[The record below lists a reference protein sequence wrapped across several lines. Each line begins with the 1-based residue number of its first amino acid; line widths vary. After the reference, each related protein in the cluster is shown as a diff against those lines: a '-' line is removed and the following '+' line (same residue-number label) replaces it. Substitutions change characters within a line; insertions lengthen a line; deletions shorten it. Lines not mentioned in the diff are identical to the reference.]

1 MSYEE
6 YQNLHVHIEQGVS
19 FVTIDHPP
27 MNLMNREMVRQLSRF
42 LDEVEQDHA
51 VRVIVFESALPGFF
65 LGNFDLQGLQT
76 PPPVGPKAGTLT
88 PFHLLT
94 ERYRTSPK
102 VTIACIDGR
111 TSGGGWEFTLALDM
125 RFAARKGA
133 LFLQQDVLGGF
144 IPGGGATQ
152 RLPRLLGRARA
163 LEVMLSAQ
171 EVDAEL
177 AERYGWINRSFPDA
191 ELGPFVKQLAFR
203 IASLPSY
210 TLHML
215 KQAVDD
221 GLPSFYDG
229 LREEAYL
236 CEQSRSYPESVERV
250 AQIVARGAKPE
261 QEA

>member
-6 YQNLHVHIEQGVS
+6 YQNLHVRVEQGVS

-42 LDEVEQDHA
+42 LDEVEQDTA
-51 VRVIVFESALPGFF
+51 VRVIVFESAHPGYF
-65 LGNFDLQGLQT
+65 LGNYELPGLQT
-76 PPPVGPKAGTLT
+76 LPPPGPKAGTLT

-102 VTIACIDGR
+102 VSIACIDGR
-111 TSGGGWEFTLALDM
+111 TSGGGGEFTMALDM
-125 RFAARKGA
+125 RFAAKESA
-133 LFLQQDVLGGF
+133 IFLQQDVVGGF

-152 RLPRLLGRARA
+152 RLPRLVGRARA
-163 LEVMLSAQ
+163 LEVILSA
-171 EVDAEL
+171 EAVDADL
-177 AERYGWINRSFPDA
+177 AERYGWVNRSLPRA
-191 ELGPFVKQLAFR
+191 ELSPFVQQLAFQ
-203 IASLPSY
+203 IASIPGY
-210 TLHML
+210 TLQMV
-215 KQAVDD
+215 KQAVDE

-236 CEQSRSYPESVERV
+236 CEQSRSFPESVERV
-250 AQIVARGAKPE
+250 KQIVARGAKPE

>member
-1 MSYEE
+1 MSYEN
-6 YQNLHVHIEQGVS
+6 YQNLRVRLEQGVS
-19 FVTIDHPP
+19 FVSIDHPP
-27 MNLMNREMVRQLSRF
+27 LNLISSDMVRQLSRF
-42 LDEVEQDHA
+42 LDEVEQDDA
-51 VRVIVFESALPGFF
+51 VRVIVFESAHPGFF
-65 LGNFDLQGLQT
+65 LGNYDLQGLQAL
-76 PPPVGPKAGTLT
+76 PPAGPKAGTLT

-111 TSGGGWEFTLALDM
+111 ASGGGGEFTLALDM
-125 RFAARKGA
+125 RFAAKESA
-133 LFLQQDVLGGF
+133 LFLQQDVIGGF

-163 LEVMLSAQ
+163 LEVILSAQ

-177 AERYGWINRSFPDA
+177 AERYGWVNRSFPSV

-203 IASLPSY
+203 IASFPSY
-210 TLHML
+210 TLQMV

-236 CEQSRSYPESVERV
+236 CEQSRSFPESVKRV
-250 AQIVARGAKPE
+250 QQIVARGAKPE
-261 QEA
+261 QET

>member
-6 YQNLHVHIEQGVS
+6 YQNLHVRVEQGVS

-27 MNLMNREMVRQLSRF
+27 FNLMNREMVRQLSRL
-42 LDEVEQDHA
+42 LDEVEQDTA
-51 VRVIVFESALPGFF
+51 VRVLVFESAHPGFF

-76 PPPVGPKAGTLT
+76 PPPAGPKAGTLT

-111 TSGGGWEFTLALDM
+111 ASGGGGEFTLALDM
-125 RFAARKGA
+125 RFAAKESA
-133 LFLQQDVLGGF
+133 LFLQQDVIGGF

-177 AERYGWINRSFPDA
+177 AERYGWVNRSFPRA

-203 IASLPSY
+203 IASFPSY
-210 TLHML
+210 TLQMV
-215 KQAVDD
+215 KQAVDE

-236 CEQSRSYPESVERV
+236 CDQSRSFPESVERV
-250 AQIVARGAKPE
+250 KHLVARGAKPE